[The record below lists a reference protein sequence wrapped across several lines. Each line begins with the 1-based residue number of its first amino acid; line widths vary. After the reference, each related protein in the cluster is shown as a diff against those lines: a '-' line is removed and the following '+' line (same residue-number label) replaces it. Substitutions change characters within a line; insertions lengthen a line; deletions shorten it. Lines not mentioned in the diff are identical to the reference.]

1 MIAEVGQVLI
11 TVTVVVAALGYVI
24 YRVCR
29 AWTHQQGAGC
39 GSCSR
44 CPQAQEN
51 AGTVKQLV
59 LLEGPCNSPA
69 PK

>member
-1 MIAEVGQVLI
+1 MIADVGQVLI

-24 YRVCR
+24 HRVCR
-29 AWTHQQGAGC
+29 AWTRQQGAGC

-51 AGTVKQLV
+51 AGSVKQLV
-59 LLEGPCNSPA
+59 LLDGPFNSPDR
-69 PK
+69 K

>member
-1 MIAEVGQVLI
+1 MIADVGQVLI

-24 YRVCR
+24 YRVSR

-44 CPQAQEN
+44 CPQGQEN
-51 AGTVKQLV
+51 AGSVKQLV
-59 LLEGPCNSPA
+59 MLDGPFHSPA
-69 PK
+69 RK